1 MLLRHWERKTGTEL
15 PTSTPP
21 HEAVSV

>member
-1 MLLRHWERKTGTEL
+1 MREGLHLFVL

-21 HEAVSV
+21 H